1 MHLFLICVIV
11 YPVRFNILFHIGYA
25 EVKRLDNNYEYE
37 NSLLSPQSR
46 DKKKKKDQPCPHL
59 PGTLLRIF
67 IPAGAVINLLN
78 LIEVTTP
85 SGICLIVRIPLLGD
99 NQEKNNTA
107 FSLSNIVSAIE
118 ELGGTVEVMGS

>member
-1 MHLFLICVIV
+1 MHFLLIYSIV
-11 YPVRFNILFHIGYA
+11 YPVRCNILCLIGYM
-25 EVKRLDNNYEYE
+25 EVKRLDSRYE
-37 NSLLSPQSR
+37 NSLLIHQHR
-46 DKKKKKDQPCPHL
+46 DKCKKKKQDECPQL

-78 LIEVTTP
+78 LIEVSSP

-99 NQEKNNTA
+99 NSKDGRV

-118 ELGGTVEVMGS
+118 ELGGTVEVMDS